1 MVRVA
6 SVSIRSLE
14 EIYRLQPVLAIV
26 TDTK

>member
-6 SVSIRSLE
+6 SVSVRSLE
-14 EIYRLQPVLAIV
+14 EINRLQPVLAIV